1 MAPVI
6 GLLARGQVLL
16 NRNGRIDLE
25 AYLNRVADVGRWHGC
40 SPAGVTMSPRLL
52 ESSGRD
58 RGEVEAVRQ
67 QLNDLNLRC
76 TASVGSLL
84 LHAKDHIV

>member
-1 MAPVI
+1 
-6 GLLARGQVLL
+6 VLL

-25 AYLNRVADVGRWHGC
+25 AYLNRVADMCGWHG
-40 SPAGVTMSPRLL
+40 SGPAGVTMSPRLL

-67 QLNDLNLRC
+67 QLNDLNLRW
-76 TASVGSLL
+76 TASVGSLQV
-84 LHAKDHIV
+84 HAKDHIV